1 MELNWL
7 AIGLTLAL
15 LFVFGIVYAA
25 MVRWMARKHI
35 IEGQTA
41 TVVVGGVLVTVLA
54 SSVLNGWLAT
64 ALTLACFSASGLP
77 MMIEYIA
84 RVADNQVRDRESAER
99 VAKDLL

>member
-15 LFVFGIVYAA
+15 LFVFGIVYAT

-64 ALTLACFSASGLP
+64 ALTLACFAASGLP